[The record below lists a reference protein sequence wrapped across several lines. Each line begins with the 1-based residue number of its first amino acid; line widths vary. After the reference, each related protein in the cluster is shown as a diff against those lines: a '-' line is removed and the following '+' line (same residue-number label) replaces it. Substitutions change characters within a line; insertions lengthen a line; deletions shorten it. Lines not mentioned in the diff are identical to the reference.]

1 MEPAAPAHRQ
11 TDALETKVALPRVT
25 IDLDAVGDATRRL
38 ADALHVRGLRLNGVT
53 KCVDGEPAVG
63 RAMLAAGASGLADS
77 RVPSLAR
84 LAAHGL
90 GRSRSS
96 APPRRTNSRRRRGS
110 PTACSSATPTP
121 RARSG
126 SSREAAPS
134 RSC

>member
-1 MEPAAPAHRQ
+1 M
-11 TDALETKVALPRVT
+11 ALPRVT

-38 ADALHVRGLRLNGVT
+38 TDALHVRGLRLNGVT

-90 GRSRSS
+90 GPLTLIRAPQADELEAAARVADRVLLCDPDAARALGELARSR
-96 APPRRTNSRRRRGS
+96 PVEVLLTVDLGDRREGVL
-110 PTACSSATPTP
+110 
-121 RARSG
+121 
-126 SSREAAPS
+126 
-134 RSC
+134 

>member
-1 MEPAAPAHRQ
+1 M
-11 TDALETKVALPRVT
+11 ALPRVT

-38 ADALHVRGLRLNGVT
+38 TDALHVRGLRLNGVT

-90 GRSRSS
+90 GPLTLIR
-96 APPRRTNSRRRRGS
+96 APRRTSSRRRHGS
-110 PTACSSATPTP
+110 PTACSSATRTP

-126 SSREAAPS
+126 IWREAAPS